1 MRTIAI
7 INQKGGCG
15 KTTSAI
21 NLSAVLARQGKRV
34 LLVDMDPQ
42 SHCAAGLGIPE
53 QRIEMDIGDAMLA
66 IGSRPIDPA
75 RLLWRAVRN
84 LDLAPS
90 RMRLASLEAAKGGLA
105 ELADKHRRLL
115 AVLEKFK
122 TDYDIAVVDCSP
134 AIGLLTYNALAA
146 ADMALIPVETGFFS
160 LQGANRQLNTV
171 KSVSKKLGVAIPA
184 FMLPTLH
191 DPTNTVACD
200 LLDEM
205 HRRYRERIIPV
216 VVRRDTRLREAA
228 SFGQTIVDYAP
239 GSSGAED
246 YGRLGVW
253 VSENLVGRKPLAA
266 DAFGETESS
275 IDGRMG
281 GSIELDGFDVVKTTL
296 NAAPVQQTA
305 AAELGQPISQ
315 PISQPTQVNAGQATA
330 QAGQLITAA
339 STTTA
344 TGEVKPMTRAED
356 VARRAQEFLRRIASG
371 RNATSANGTTTNAT
385 TTAST
390 QAAASLRQA
399 IPAASSTTE
408 TKPIA
413 ATQPMSPTTAATQL
427 ASGQLN
433 NPLPNAAKQ
442 PVELPATTIT
452 LPGGIAA
459 PGRATTLPKPL
470 TTNPVEPKPIDASQG
485 PVLLEA
491 RNVLEMIDEP
501 ATVMPVHS
509 SADRLLGVRDTS
521 QGLLFVQPITSG
533 KRIAIA
539 GAFNNWSTTEHV
551 MKRNEQLG
559 VHELCIRLP
568 KGTFAY
574 RLVIDGQWTHDV
586 HNPSNEPN
594 PFGELNSIATVESA
608 SMVGA

>member
-66 IGSRPIDPA
+66 IGNRPIDPA

-105 ELADKHRRLL
+105 EFADKHRRLL

-122 TDYDIAVVDCSP
+122 TDYDIGVIDCSP

-305 AAELGQPISQ
+305 TAELGQPIA
-315 PISQPTQVNAGQATA
+315 QPTQVNAGQAAA
-330 QAGQLITAA
+330 QTQQTGQTGQQITPAA
-339 STTTA
+339 TTTA

-371 RNATSANGTTTNAT
+371 RNATSANAT

-399 IPAASSTTE
+399 IPAANSTTE
-408 TKPIA
+408 TKPVA

-433 NPLPNAAKQ
+433 STLPNAAKE
-442 PVELPATTIT
+442 PVQLPATTIT

-459 PGRATTLPKPL
+459 PGRAAAVATPAKI
-470 TTNPVEPKPIDASQG
+470 EPKPIDASQG

-586 HNPSNEPN
+586 HNPTSEPN
-594 PFGELNSIATVESA
+594 PFGELNSIAHVES
-608 SMVGA
+608 GALVTT

>member
-15 KTTSAI
+15 KTTTAI
-21 NLSAVLARQGKRV
+21 NLSAVLARQSKRV

-105 ELADKHRRLL
+105 ELADKHRRLHT
-115 AVLEKFK
+115 VLEKFRS
-122 TDYDIAVVDCSP
+122 DYDIVVIDCSP

-146 ADMALIPVETGFFS
+146 ADLALIPVETGFFS

-184 FMLPTLH
+184 FMLATLH

-200 LLDEM
+200 LMDEM

-239 GSSGAED
+239 GSTGAED

-253 VSENLVGRKPLAA
+253 VQENLAARKPLPAE
-266 DAFGETESS
+266 AFAESEGTLE
-275 IDGRMG
+275 IDGFEPAAKVA
-281 GSIELDGFDVVKTTL
+281 SAQVASAQVVSAVQPVMQPVMQAMQPAQTVMAA
-296 NAAPVQQTA
+296 NAATISTPTA
-305 AAELGQPISQ
+305 P
-315 PISQPTQVNAGQATA
+315 
-330 QAGQLITAA
+330 
-339 STTTA
+339 TTTS
-344 TGEVKPMTRAED
+344 TLTSEPKPMTRAED

-371 RNATSANGTTTNAT
+371 RSAGATGTGTTN
-385 TTAST
+385 TAAEHAKQT
-390 QAAASLRQA
+390 LEQRV
-399 IPAASSTTE
+399 
-408 TKPIA
+408 
-413 ATQPMSPTTAATQL
+413 PTTQGTIAQAATQL
-427 ASGQLN
+427 SGNMPSAVLAN
-433 NPLPNAAKQ
+433 TSLPNAAKQ
-442 PVELPATTIT
+442 NVNLPATTIT
-452 LPGGIAA
+452 MPGGIAA
-459 PGRATTLPKPL
+459 PGFAPAATA
-470 TTNPVEPKPIDASQG
+470 PVATMPVPTAAEPKPIDASQG

-491 RNVLEMIDEP
+491 RNVLEIINEP
-501 ATVMPVHS
+501 AKVMHVHP
-509 SADRLLGVRDTS
+509 SAERLLGVRETA
-521 QGLLFVQPITSG
+521 QGLLFVQPMGTT
-533 KRIAIA
+533 KTIAIA
-539 GAFNNWSTTEHV
+539 GTFNNWSTTEHV
-551 MKRNEQLG
+551 MKRNENLG
-559 VHELCIRLP
+559 VFELCIRLP

-574 RLVIDGQWTHDV
+574 RLVIDGHWTHDTS
-586 HNPSNEPN
+586 NPLSEPN
-594 PFGELNSIATVESA
+594 PFGELNSLATVHSGQLVN
-608 SMVGA
+608 S

>member
-1 MRTIAI
+1 
-7 INQKGGCG
+7 
-15 KTTSAI
+15 
-21 NLSAVLARQGKRV
+21 
-34 LLVDMDPQ
+34 
-42 SHCAAGLGIPE
+42 
-53 QRIEMDIGDAMLA
+53 
-66 IGSRPIDPA
+66 
-75 RLLWRAVRN
+75 
-84 LDLAPS
+84 
-90 RMRLASLEAAKGGLA
+90 
-105 ELADKHRRLL
+105 
-115 AVLEKFK
+115 
-122 TDYDIAVVDCSP
+122 
-134 AIGLLTYNALAA
+134 
-146 ADMALIPVETGFFS
+146 
-160 LQGANRQLNTV
+160 
-171 KSVSKKLGVAIPA
+171 
-184 FMLPTLH
+184 
-191 DPTNTVACD
+191 
-200 LLDEM
+200 
-205 HRRYRERIIPV
+205 
-216 VVRRDTRLREAA
+216 
-228 SFGQTIVDYAP
+228 
-239 GSSGAED
+239 
-246 YGRLGVW
+246 
-253 VSENLVGRKPLAA
+253 
-266 DAFGETESS
+266 
-275 IDGRMG
+275 
-281 GSIELDGFDVVKTTL
+281 
-296 NAAPVQQTA
+296 
-305 AAELGQPISQ
+305 
-315 PISQPTQVNAGQATA
+315 
-330 QAGQLITAA
+330 
-339 STTTA
+339 
-344 TGEVKPMTRAED
+344 MTRAED

-371 RNATSANGTTTNAT
+371 RNATSANGTSTNAT
-385 TTAST
+385 TAAST

-399 IPAASSTTE
+399 IPAANSTTE
-408 TKPIA
+408 TKPVA

-433 NPLPNAAKQ
+433 STLNSTLPNAAKQ

-509 SADRLLGVRDTS
+509 SADRLLGVRDTT